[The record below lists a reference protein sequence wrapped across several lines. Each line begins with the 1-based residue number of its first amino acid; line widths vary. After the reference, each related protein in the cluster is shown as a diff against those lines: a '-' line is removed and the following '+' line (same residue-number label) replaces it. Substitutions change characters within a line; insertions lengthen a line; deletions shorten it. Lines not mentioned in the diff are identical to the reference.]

1 MATTAGSGRGLGGGQ
16 QVACTV
22 VGCRFN
28 AARRCGLGTVRIMP
42 AGAAGPGGNAAAAC
56 ASYEPA

>member
-1 MATTAGSGRGLGGGQ
+1 LGGGQ

-42 AGAAGPGGNAAAAC
+42 SGAAGTGGNAAAAC
-56 ASYEPA
+56 ASYEPV